1 MLEKI
6 RNAGPFNML
15 SLLAIV
21 YITMGMP
28 LVHPLMHAH
37 SEHDPHVSAGNGR
50 RLLNQADHCET
61 HPCLICDFQATNQ
74 LHAAAFC
81 AAFSG
86 HQSIDE
92 LVSTEPSFARHTAPQ
107 HFDARAP
114 PAFSTKA

>member
-6 RNAGPFNML
+6 KAAGTFNLL
-15 SLLAIV
+15 SLLAIL
-21 YITMGMP
+21 YISMGMP

-37 SEHDPHVSAGNGR
+37 TEHDPSVSGDNGR
-50 RLLNQADHCET
+50 LLQYQTEYDET
-61 HPCLICDFQATNQ
+61 HRCLICDFQATNQ
-74 LHAAAFC
+74 LHAADCC

-92 LVSTEPSFARHTAPQ
+92 LVTSAPSFALHSALQ

-114 PAFSTKA
+114 PPLSAKA